1 MASFFKRKRGAEEEP
16 QETDGQNPDGAP
28 PLEQAQSFGAAIMPV
43 MACGAGLFSDGY
55 INNVGY

>member
-1 MASFFKRKRGAEEEP
+1 MASFFKRKRHAEEEA
-16 QETDGQNPDGAP
+16 EEVDAQNLDGAP
-28 PLEQAQSFGAAIMPV
+28 PLENAQSFGAAILPV